1 MNLPV
6 QHQDALEQR
15 RNHSRAGCSTPP
27 YQKLTGIT
35 KNAAKRQGHPIALH
49 STITWRASRQPWLQH
64 YKARIAT
71 FLTCWDVTS
80 LSCLGESRLILL
92 QSIFHEPIRVFLG
105 FDVVGFFQL
114 AYYVFLDISSRLLD
128 RAIVAPIMFLH
139 LFLRLLT
146 SHYYTAASYPSF
158 LQ

>member
-105 FDVVGFFQL
+105 FDVVGFFSTCILCIFGYQFK
-114 AYYVFLDISSRLLD
+114 ASGQSYSCTYYVP
-128 RAIVAPIMFLH
+128 APFSQTLN
-139 LFLRLLT
+139 
-146 SHYYTAASYPSF
+146 
-158 LQ
+158 